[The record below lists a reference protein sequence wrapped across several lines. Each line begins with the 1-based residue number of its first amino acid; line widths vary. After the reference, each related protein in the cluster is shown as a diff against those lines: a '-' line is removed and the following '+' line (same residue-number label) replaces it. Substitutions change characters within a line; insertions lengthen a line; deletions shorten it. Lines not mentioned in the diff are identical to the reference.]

1 VDKSTQRV
9 QYSRGS
15 SKFDNNPRQLI
26 SGTFDEF
33 EISVLEDRSVE
44 KGMAYVCAG
53 LASGLHYQDPDRF
66 VGHGNWRLK
75 DHVLERVFLPFDCDW
90 FSSPEVFKSLLNYS
104 LRYRGFAYTTAS
116 HTDSAPRARL
126 VFSSSRPVNRDEC
139 ILVCKAIQAQ
149 MLAELGRD
157 TIKFDES
164 VYRGEQPLYTPVL
177 KSQTYHFDGLQVD
190 VDSLLTTT
198 KGSIPLQRSDKEGAA
213 LLDAL
218 YTEVGFEAPETVS
231 DGQGR
236 ESTILRYAGSLRS
249 QGLSEHSVLQVCLDY
264 NQLHILPPLDRE
276 IVLDRVKRYAQQEH
290 SLTRQEPDWT
300 NPVEPGDGLPPV
312 PTFNPDI
319 LPSGFRGWI
328 TDIAERMQCPIEFL
342 AVGAMVAAG
351 SALGNR
357 IGIQPKQHDTGWI
370 EVPNLWG
377 AIVGRPGVMKT
388 PALAEVLA
396 PLHKIEVALQ
406 EAFPAARAQYELD
419 RLVYEATKRTITAEI
434 TKSGAPPNRT
444 LPPEPEPPQPQRAIV
459 CDSTYQKLGQIL
471 CANPSGLLVF
481 QDELS
486 GLLKRLDTEGQEAA
500 RAFYLEAWN
509 GKNSYTFDRIDRGTL
524 RIPRL
529 CISILGGL
537 QPTKLNEYLRAALLG
552 GAGDDGLAQ
561 RFQLLVY
568 PDVKGEWKQVD
579 RPPKLDEAAHAES
592 VFLRLAKL
600 EPLNL
605 GAIKHYEGGIP
616 VLKFDKDAQAKFN
629 KWRSLLENDLRK
641 ATRHPALESHLGK
654 YRKMVPA
661 LALLH
666 HLIDGESGD
675 VGVASL
681 DCALKWHLFLFA
693 HAERCY
699 SGGSIRNNAGARLL
713 LHRIKASELQ
723 DGFTVRDL
731 YRKGWSLLATP
742 KEAADAAELLCDLG
756 WLRGA
761 KDDRKD
767 RAEGRLTTR
776 YLLHPILKQNTCGG
790 SVSTPTPIA
799 SEPAL
804 L

>member
-1 VDKSTQRV
+1 MTQYEQLIR
-9 QYSRGS
+9 YSRGT
-15 SKFDNNPRQLI
+15 SKFDNKPEQLTCQ
-26 SGTFDEF
+26 SFDEF
-33 EISVLEDRSVE
+33 EEAVLSDRAPC
-44 KGMAYVCAG
+44 KGMTYVCAP
-53 LASGLHYQDPDRF
+53 LTSGLHYQDPERYSGDD
-66 VGHGNWRLK
+66 HWRLK
-75 DHVLERVFLPFDCDW
+75 DYVLDRTFIPFDCDW
-90 FSSPEVFKSLLNYS
+90 FSTPEHFHALLEYAE
-104 LRYRGFAYTTAS
+104 RYRGFGYTTAS
-116 HTDSAPRARL
+116 HSDEAPRVRL
-126 VFSSSRPVNRDEC
+126 IFSASRPMNRETC
-139 ILVCKAIQAQ
+139 ILVCKSLQSE
-149 MLAELGRD
+149 MLRALGLNS
-157 TIKFDES
+157 IKFDES
-164 VYRGEQPLYTPVL
+164 VYRGEQPVYTPVKASL
-177 KSQTYHFDGLQVD
+177 AYRFAGRSID
-190 VDSLLTTT
+190 VDTLIAGKKFEHTQKAAPHRPSLL
-198 KGSIPLQRSDKEGAA
+198 EA
-213 LLDAL
+213 LHTD
-218 YTEVGFEAPETVS
+218 TRFEAPDMVS
-231 DGQGR
+231 DGEGR
-236 ESTILRYAGSLRS
+236 ESTILRYASSLRS
-249 QGLSEHSVLQVCLDY
+249 QGLSEVLIKQICLDY
-264 NQLHILPPLDRE
+264 NQLHVTPPLDE
-276 IVLDRVKRYAQQEH
+276 AVVLDRVSRYAEKNIGATNAN
-290 SLTRQEPDWT
+290 LAWDEPIEIG
-300 NPVEPGDGLPPV
+300 NGLPAV
-312 PTFNPDI
+312 PSFDVNI

-396 PLHKIEVALQ
+396 PLQKIEVALQ

-419 RLVYEATKRTITAEI
+419 RLIYEATKRTITAEI
-434 TKSGAPPNRT
+434 TKSGVPPNRT

-529 CISILGGL
+529 CISMLGGL

-600 EPLNL
+600 EPLGL
-605 GAIKHYEGGIP
+605 GAIKHYEGAIP

-629 KWRSLLENDLRK
+629 KWRGLLENDLRK

-666 HLIDGESGD
+666 HLIDGESGN

-699 SGGSIRNNAGARLL
+699 SGGSIGNNAGARLL

-776 YLLHPILKQNTCGG
+776 YFLHPILKQNTCGG
-790 SVSTPTPIA
+790 SVSMQTPIA
-799 SEPAL
+799 SEPAVP
-804 L
+804 